1 MEHGPLVIEI
11 VLDGEEDMLTEVS
24 ETLPPAMQILRARQR
39 PTPLAARDLAGRP
52 FVRADGSQLY
62 FFHAMLSYVSPL
74 VEDAEEFR
82 NQVVRLLSHMIEEAA
97 LLYSFEP
104 AAVIARPRQSGT
116 VVASVFVFFR
126 CMAPSEGL
134 VREKTEPLRE
144 YIDQHLHDVEEWNI
158 RVGRVE

>member
-1 MEHGPLVIEI
+1 MEQGPLVIEI
-11 VLDGEEDMLTEVS
+11 VLEGEDALTEVD

-52 FVRADGSQLY
+52 FVRPDGSQLY
-62 FFHAMLSYVSPL
+62 FFRAMLSYISPL
-74 VEDAEEFR
+74 VEDAAAFR

-104 AAVIARPRQSGT
+104 AAIIARPRRLGRAP
-116 VVASVFVFFR
+116 VSVFVFFR

-144 YIDQHLHDVEEWNI
+144 YIDEHLHDVEEWNI
-158 RVGRVE
+158 RVGRFE